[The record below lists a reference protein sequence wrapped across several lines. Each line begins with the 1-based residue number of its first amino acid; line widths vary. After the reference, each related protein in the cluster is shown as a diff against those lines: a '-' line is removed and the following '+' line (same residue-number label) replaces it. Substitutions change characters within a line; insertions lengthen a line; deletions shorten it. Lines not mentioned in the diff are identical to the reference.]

1 MKMSNIAVIVAA
13 VIAFAVTGIIGKWF
27 IPYLRKIKYGQNIIE
42 EYGPTWHK
50 TKQGTPT
57 MGGFMFIIGTTAA
70 VIVAF
75 VIYALSFDASEYPEL
90 KTQMLI
96 RVAITFCMAL
106 AFGFLGFVDDYIK
119 VVKKRNMGLTSKQKF
134 VMQLV
139 IGTAY
144 LAGMFITEKLFAEP
158 STTMLIP
165 FLNIELDLGVF
176 YYPFAL
182 FIIVGF
188 VNAVNLTDGIDGL
201 ASSVTF
207 VVAAGMMS
215 IAAILSRTDAGILSS
230 ALAGGTLGFL
240 IWNFYPA
247 KVFMGDTGSMFL
259 GGMVVGICFIINKPL
274 LLILVGIIYLVETL
288 SVMMQVTSYKLTKK
302 RIFKMTPIHHHFE
315 MSGYSEI
322 KIVILFSAVTVV
334 GVALA
339 IISVLTTM

>member
-1 MKMSNIAVIVAA
+1 MLNVSIILAA
-13 VIAFAVTGIIGKWF
+13 IISFAVTGIIGKWF

-57 MGGFMFIIGTTAA
+57 MGGFMFIIGTVVAL
-70 VIVAF
+70 IVAF
-75 VIYALSFDASEYPEL
+75 VVFALSYSPEFPEL
-90 KTQMLI
+90 KTQMLVK
-96 RVAITFCMAL
+96 VAITIFMAL

-139 IGTAY
+139 IGTLY
-144 LAGMFITEKLFAEP
+144 LAGMYIIDYLYDNV
-158 STTMLIP
+158 STAMQIP
-165 FLNIELDLGVF
+165 FVNIEFDLGLF

-201 ASSVTF
+201 ASSVTL
-207 VVAAGMMS
+207 VAAVGLMTIS
-215 IAAILSRTDAGILSS
+215 TLLSRGDS
-230 ALAGGTLGFL
+230 AIISASLAGGTLGFL

-259 GGMVVGICFIINKPL
+259 GGMVVGICFLINKPL

-322 KIVILFSAVTVV
+322 KIVLLFSTVTLV
-334 GVALA
+334 GVAAA
-339 IISVLTTM
+339 IISVLMNR

>member
-1 MKMSNIAVIVAA
+1 MSNVAVIIAA
-13 VIAFAVTGIIGKWF
+13 VIAFAITGIIGKWF

-50 TKQGTPT
+50 NKQGTPT
-57 MGGFMFIIGTTAA
+57 MGGFMFIIGTTVAA
-70 VIVAF
+70 IVAF
-75 VIYALSFDASEYPEL
+75 VVYSLFYTPEFPEIE
-90 KTQMLI
+90 TQMLV
-96 RVAITFCMAL
+96 RVAITVLMAL
-106 AFGFLGFVDDYIK
+106 GFGFLGFVDDYIK

-139 IGTAY
+139 IGTLY
-144 LAGMFITEKLFAEP
+144 LAGMYIVEKIYGD
-158 STTMLIP
+158 TNTIINIP
-165 FLNIELDLGVF
+165 FLNYDLDLGFV

-182 FIIVGF
+182 FVIVGF

-207 VVAAGMMS
+207 VAAVGTMS
-215 IAAILSRTDAGILSS
+215 IAGILSRPDASILSS

-240 IWNFYPA
+240 LWNFYPA

-259 GGMVVGICFIINKPL
+259 GGMMVGICFILNKPL

-322 KIVILFSAVTVV
+322 KIVILFSAVTLIGVV
-334 GVALA
+334 LA
-339 IISVLTTM
+339 VISVLMSI

>member
-1 MKMSNIAVIVAA
+1 MSNVAVIIAA
-13 VIAFAVTGIIGKWF
+13 VIAFAITGIIGKWF

-50 TKQGTPT
+50 SKQGTPT
-57 MGGFMFIIGTTAA
+57 MGGFMFIIGTTVAA
-70 VIVAF
+70 IVAF
-75 VIYALSFDASEYPEL
+75 VVYSLFYTPEFPEIE
-90 KTQMLI
+90 TQMLV
-96 RVAITFCMAL
+96 RVAITVLMAL
-106 AFGFLGFVDDYIK
+106 GFGFLGFVDDYIK

-139 IGTAY
+139 IGTIY
-144 LAGMFITEKLFAEP
+144 LAGMYIVEKIYGD
-158 STTMLIP
+158 TNTIINIP
-165 FLNIELDLGVF
+165 FLNYDLDLGFV

-182 FIIVGF
+182 FVIVGF

-207 VVAAGMMS
+207 VAAVGTMS
-215 IAAILSRTDAGILSS
+215 IAGILSRPDASILSS

-240 IWNFYPA
+240 LWNFYPA

-259 GGMVVGICFIINKPL
+259 GGMMVGICFILNKPL

-322 KIVILFSAVTVV
+322 KIVILFSAVTLIGVV
-334 GVALA
+334 LA
-339 IISVLTTM
+339 VISVLMSI

>member
-1 MKMSNIAVIVAA
+1 MSNLTVIIAA

-57 MGGFMFIIGTTAA
+57 MGGFMFIIGTVIA
-70 VIVAF
+70 V
-75 VIYALSFDASEYPEL
+75 VIALVLYCVFYKPEFPEL
-90 KTQMLI
+90 ETQMLV
-96 RVAITFCMAL
+96 RVAVTVLMAL
-106 AFGFLGFVDDYIK
+106 SFGFLGFVDDYIK

-139 IGTAY
+139 IGTLY
-144 LAGMFITEKLFAEP
+144 LAGMYITDELYGEVV
-158 STTMLIP
+158 TTIQIP
-165 FLNIELDLGVF
+165 FINYELDLGLF

-207 VVAAGMMS
+207 VAAVGMMS
-215 IAAILSRTDAGILSS
+215 IAGILSRTDAAILSS

-240 IWNFYPA
+240 LWNFYPA

-259 GGMVVGICFIINKPL
+259 GGAVVGICFIINKPL
-274 LLILVGIIYLVETL
+274 LLILVGIVYLVETL

-315 MSGYSEI
+315 MSGYSEVR
-322 KIVILFSAVTVV
+322 IVFLFSAVTIV
-334 GVALA
+334 GVILA
-339 IISVLTTM
+339 IISVLMSI

>member
-1 MKMSNIAVIVAA
+1 MSNVAVIIAA
-13 VIAFAVTGIIGKWF
+13 VIAFAITGIIGKWF

-50 TKQGTPT
+50 SKQGTPT
-57 MGGFMFIIGTTAA
+57 MGGFMFIIGTTVAA
-70 VIVAF
+70 IVAF
-75 VIYALSFDASEYPEL
+75 VVYSLFYTPEFPEIE
-90 KTQMLI
+90 TQMLV
-96 RVAITFCMAL
+96 RVAITVLMAL
-106 AFGFLGFVDDYIK
+106 GFGFLGFVDDYIK

-139 IGTAY
+139 IGTLY
-144 LAGMFITEKLFAEP
+144 LAGMYIVEKIYGD
-158 STTMLIP
+158 TNTIINIP
-165 FLNIELDLGVF
+165 FLNYDLDLGFV

-182 FIIVGF
+182 FVIVGF
-188 VNAVNLTDGIDGL
+188 VNAVNLTDGLDGL

-207 VVAAGMMS
+207 VAAVGTMS
-215 IAAILSRTDAGILSS
+215 IAGILSRPDASILSS

-240 IWNFYPA
+240 LWNFYPA

-259 GGMVVGICFIINKPL
+259 GGMMVGICFILNKPL

-322 KIVILFSAVTVV
+322 KIVILFSAVTLIGVV
-334 GVALA
+334 LA
-339 IISVLTTM
+339 VISVLMSI

>member
-1 MKMSNIAVIVAA
+1 MSNVAVIIAA
-13 VIAFAVTGIIGKWF
+13 VIAFAITGIIGKWF

-50 TKQGTPT
+50 SKQGTPT
-57 MGGFMFIIGTTAA
+57 MGGFMFIIGTTVAT
-70 VIVAF
+70 IVAF
-75 VIYALSFDASEYPEL
+75 VVYSLFYTPEFPEIE
-90 KTQMLI
+90 TQMLV
-96 RVAITFCMAL
+96 RVAITVLMAL
-106 AFGFLGFVDDYIK
+106 GFGFLGFVDDYIK

-139 IGTAY
+139 IGTLY
-144 LAGMFITEKLFAEP
+144 LAGMYIVEKIYGD
-158 STTMLIP
+158 TNTIINIP
-165 FLNIELDLGVF
+165 FLNYDLDLGFV

-182 FIIVGF
+182 FVIVGF
-188 VNAVNLTDGIDGL
+188 VNAVNLTDGLDGL

-207 VVAAGMMS
+207 VAAVGTMS
-215 IAAILSRTDAGILSS
+215 IAGILSRPDASILSS

-240 IWNFYPA
+240 LWNFYPA

-259 GGMVVGICFIINKPL
+259 GGMMVGICFILNKPL

-322 KIVILFSAVTVV
+322 KIVILFSAVTLIGVV
-334 GVALA
+334 LA
-339 IISVLTTM
+339 VISVLMSI

>member
-1 MKMSNIAVIVAA
+1 MSNVAVIVAA
-13 VIAFAVTGIIGKWF
+13 VLAFAITGIIGKWF

-50 TKQGTPT
+50 SKQGTPT
-57 MGGFMFIIGTTAA
+57 MGGFMFIIGTTVAA
-70 VIVAF
+70 LVAF
-75 VIYALSFDASEYPEL
+75 VIYALCYTPEFPEL
-90 KTQMLI
+90 ETQMLV
-96 RVAITFCMAL
+96 RVAITVLMAL
-106 AFGFLGFVDDYIK
+106 GFGFLGFVDDYIK

-139 IGTAY
+139 IGTLY
-144 LAGMFITEKLFAEP
+144 LAGMYITEKVYGDVN
-158 STTMLIP
+158 TTIQIP
-165 FLNIELDLGVF
+165 FINYDLNLGLF

-188 VNAVNLTDGIDGL
+188 VNAVNLTDGLDGL

-207 VVAAGMMS
+207 IAAVGTMS
-215 IAAILSRTDAGILSS
+215 IAGILSRTDASILSS

-240 IWNFYPA
+240 LWNFYPA

-259 GGMVVGICFIINKPL
+259 GGMMVGICFIINKPL
-274 LLILVGIIYLVETL
+274 LLILVGIIYLAETL

-315 MSGYSEI
+315 MSGYSEV
-322 KIVILFSAVTVV
+322 KIVILFSIVTVV

-339 IISVLTTM
+339 IVSVLMSM

>member
-1 MKMSNIAVIVAA
+1 MSNLTVIIAA

-57 MGGFMFIIGTTAA
+57 MGGFMFIIGTAIA
-70 VIVAF
+70 VVVAF
-75 VIYALSFDASEYPEL
+75 VLYCVFYTPEFPEL
-90 KTQMLI
+90 ETQMLV
-96 RVAITFCMAL
+96 RVAITVLMAL

-139 IGTAY
+139 IGTLY
-144 LAGMFITEKLFAEP
+144 LAGMYITDKLYGEA
-158 STTMLIP
+158 STTMQIP
-165 FLNIELDLGVF
+165 FINYELDLGLF

-207 VVAAGMMS
+207 VAAVGMMS
-215 IAAILSRTDAGILSS
+215 IAGIFSRTDAAILSS

-240 IWNFYPA
+240 LWNFHPA

-274 LLILVGIIYLVETL
+274 LLILVGIVYLVETL

-315 MSGYSEI
+315 MSGYSEV
-322 KIVILFSAVTVV
+322 KIVFLFSAVTVV
-334 GVALA
+334 GVVLA
-339 IISVLTTM
+339 IISVLMSI

>member
-1 MKMSNIAVIVAA
+1 MSNIAVIVAA
-13 VIAFAVTGIIGKWF
+13 VLAFAITGIIGKWF

-50 TKQGTPT
+50 SKQGTPT
-57 MGGFMFIIGTTAA
+57 MGGFMFIIGSTAA
-70 VIVAF
+70 VLVGF
-75 VIYALSFDASEYPEL
+75 VIYALCYTPEFPEL
-90 KTQMLI
+90 ETQMLV
-96 RVAITFCMAL
+96 RVAITVLMAL
-106 AFGFLGFVDDYIK
+106 GFGFLGFVDDYIK

-139 IGTAY
+139 IGTLY
-144 LAGMFITEKLFAEP
+144 LAGMYITEKIYGDVN
-158 STTMLIP
+158 TTMQIP
-165 FLNIELDLGVF
+165 FINYDLDLGLF

-188 VNAVNLTDGIDGL
+188 VNAVNLTDGLDGL

-207 VVAAGMMS
+207 VAAVGTMS
-215 IAAILSRTDAGILSS
+215 IAGILSRTDASILSS

-240 IWNFYPA
+240 LWNFYPA

-259 GGMVVGICFIINKPL
+259 GGMMVGICFIINKPL

-322 KIVILFSAVTVV
+322 KIVFLFSLVTVV

-339 IISVLTTM
+339 VLSVLMSM

>member
-1 MKMSNIAVIVAA
+1 MSNVAVIVAA
-13 VIAFAVTGIIGKWF
+13 VLAFAITGIIGKWF

-50 TKQGTPT
+50 SKQGTPT
-57 MGGFMFIIGTTAA
+57 MGGFMFIIGTTVAA
-70 VIVAF
+70 LVAF
-75 VIYALSFDASEYPEL
+75 VIYALCYTPEFL
-90 KTQMLI
+90 ELETQMLV
-96 RVAITFCMAL
+96 RVAITVLMAL
-106 AFGFLGFVDDYIK
+106 GFGFLGFVDDYIK

-139 IGTAY
+139 IGTLY
-144 LAGMFITEKLFAEP
+144 LAGMYITEKVYGDVN
-158 STTMLIP
+158 TTIQIP
-165 FLNIELDLGVF
+165 FINYDLNLGLF

-188 VNAVNLTDGIDGL
+188 VNAVNLTDGLDGL

-207 VVAAGMMS
+207 VAAVGTMS
-215 IAAILSRTDAGILSS
+215 IAGILSRTDASILSS

-240 IWNFYPA
+240 LWNFYPA

-259 GGMVVGICFIINKPL
+259 GGMMVGICFIINKPL
-274 LLILVGIIYLVETL
+274 LLILVGIIYLAETL

-315 MSGYSEI
+315 MSGYSEV
-322 KIVILFSAVTVV
+322 KIVILFSIVTVV

-339 IISVLTTM
+339 IVSVLMSM

>member
-1 MKMSNIAVIVAA
+1 MSNVAVIVAA
-13 VIAFAVTGIIGKWF
+13 VIAFAITGIIGKWF

-57 MGGFMFIIGTTAA
+57 MGGFMFIIGSTAA
-70 VIVAF
+70 ALVAF
-75 VIYALSFDASEYPEL
+75 VVYALSYKPEFPEL
-90 KTQMLI
+90 ETQMLV
-96 RVAITFCMAL
+96 RVAVTVLMAL

-139 IGTAY
+139 IGTLY
-144 LAGMFITEKLFAEP
+144 LAGIYITEKIYGDVN
-158 STTMLIP
+158 TVINIP
-165 FLNIELDLGVF
+165 FVNYDLDLGLF
-176 YYPFAL
+176 YYPIAL

-188 VNAVNLTDGIDGL
+188 VNAVNLTDGLDGL

-207 VVAAGMMS
+207 VAAVGTMS
-215 IAAILSRTDAGILSS
+215 IAAILSRTDAAILSS

-240 IWNFYPA
+240 LWNFYPA

-274 LLILVGIIYLVETL
+274 LLILVGIIYLIETL
-288 SVMMQVTSYKLTKK
+288 SVMLQVTSYKLTKK
-302 RIFKMTPIHHHFE
+302 RIFKMSPIHHHFE
-315 MSGYSEI
+315 MSGYSEV
-322 KIVILFSAVTVV
+322 KIVFLFSIVTVV

-339 IISVLTTM
+339 IISVLMSM